1 MNGTT
6 HDTHGSFKFGRVY
19 IMVPSEL
26 HTLECGNERAKAK
39 I

>member
-1 MNGTT
+1 MNGAAYGT
-6 HDTHGSFKFGRVY
+6 HSSFKFGRVY

-26 HTLECGNERAKAK
+26 HTLECNNERAKAK